1 MAIPKSIWGPSGF
14 RGEQY
19 HYFRI
24 GKIRIRYCPESDR
37 KEDAMLKLFE
47 HPFSPYV
54 QKVKI
59 SLYEKGIPFEAEVP
73 DAFSGAPT
81 KFGEL
86 NPRLE
91 VPALVDDGFAI
102 FDSTIILEYLEE
114 KWPKPAM
121 MPAGPRDRA
130 RVRMIEDVCDT
141 YYEAINWGLMEVRAW
156 RRASGATAD
165 TLEKRAREQTVGVFG
180 WLERELGAKQ
190 WFNGESFGHGDLCV
204 YPFLHGSVVWGVGPA
219 AGSKLAAWLARR
231 EQRESVRKTIAATE
245 QFAGSMDALQ
255 AMLES
260 GAFKRQYRD
269 HRLEWM
275 MRSGGAEVVMEGL
288 RKGTI
293 RFSEEVR

>member
-1 MAIPKSIWGPSGF
+1 
-14 RGEQY
+14 
-19 HYFRI
+19 
-24 GKIRIRYCPESDR
+24 
-37 KEDAMLKLFE
+37 MLKLYE

-59 SLYEKGIPFEAEVP
+59 SLYEKNIPFEAEMP

-81 KFGEL
+81 KYGAF

-102 FDSTIILEYLEE
+102 FDSTIILEYIED
-114 KWPKPAM
+114 KWPKPPM
-121 MPAGPRDRA
+121 LPASPRDRA

-156 RRASGATAD
+156 KRVTGEKAD
-165 TLEKRAREQTVGVFG
+165 AIEKRAHEQTAGVFA
-180 WLERELGAKQ
+180 WLERELGSNQ
-190 WFNGESFGHGDLCV
+190 WFNGASFGHGDLSV
-204 YPFLHGSVVWGVGPA
+204 FPYLNGSVVWGAGPK
-219 AGSKLAAWLARR
+219 AGSKLAGWLERMNARD
-231 EQRESVRKTIAATE
+231 SVKKTIAATQ
-245 QFAGSMDALQ
+245 QFTGSMDALP

-275 MRSGGAEVVMEGL
+275 MRVGGVEVVIEGL
-288 RKGTI
+288 KKKTI
-293 RFSEEVR
+293 RFSEEVS

>member
-1 MAIPKSIWGPSGF
+1 
-14 RGEQY
+14 
-19 HYFRI
+19 
-24 GKIRIRYCPESDR
+24 
-37 KEDAMLKLFE
+37 MLKLYE

-59 SLYEKGIPFEAEVP
+59 SLFEKNIPFEAEMP
-73 DAFSGAPT
+73 DAFSGAAT
-81 KFGEL
+81 KFGAF

-102 FDSTIILEYLEE
+102 FDSTIILEYIED

-121 MPAGPRDRA
+121 LPASPRDRA

-156 RRASGATAD
+156 KRVTGDRAATI
-165 TLEKRAREQTVGVFG
+165 EKRASDQTAGVFA
-180 WLERELGAKQ
+180 WLERELGDNQ
-190 WFNGESFGHGDLCV
+190 WFNGASFGHGDLSV
-204 YPFLHGSVVWGVGPA
+204 FPYLNGSVVWGAGPK
-219 AGSKLAAWLARR
+219 AGSKLAKWLERMHA
-231 EQRESVRKTIAATE
+231 RESVKKTIAATE
-245 QFAGSMDALQ
+245 QFTGSMDALP

-260 GAFKRQYRD
+260 GMFKRQYRD

-275 MRSGGAEVVMEGL
+275 MRVGGVEVVIEGL

-293 RFSEEVR
+293 RFSEEVS